1 VVSANRWRWI
11 SPVVSERSWRRVA
24 ISLLGVVFL
33 ALGAFAREGWP
44 IMCCGFVLLVIAAR
58 AR

>member
-1 VVSANRWRWI
+1 
-11 SPVVSERSWRRVA
+11 VVSERNWKQIA

-44 IMCCGFVLLVIAAR
+44 IVCCGFVLLVVAAR

>member
-1 VVSANRWRWI
+1 VTSSRWHWTGPVASERRWRLI
-11 SPVVSERSWRRVA
+11 A
-24 ISLLGVVFL
+24 ISLMGVIFL

-44 IMCCGFVLLVIAAR
+44 IVCCGFVLLIVAAR

>member
-1 VVSANRWRWI
+1 
-11 SPVVSERSWRRVA
+11 VVSERSWRRVA

>member
-1 VVSANRWRWI
+1 
-11 SPVVSERSWRRVA
+11 VVSERDWKRIA
-24 ISLLGVVFL
+24 LTLTGIIFL

-44 IMCCGFVLLVIAAR
+44 IMCCGFVLLVVAAR

>member
-1 VVSANRWRWI
+1 VA
-11 SPVVSERSWRRVA
+11 SERNWKLIA

-33 ALGAFAREGWP
+33 VLGAFAQEGWP
-44 IMCCGFVLLVIAAR
+44 IVCCGFVLLVVAAR